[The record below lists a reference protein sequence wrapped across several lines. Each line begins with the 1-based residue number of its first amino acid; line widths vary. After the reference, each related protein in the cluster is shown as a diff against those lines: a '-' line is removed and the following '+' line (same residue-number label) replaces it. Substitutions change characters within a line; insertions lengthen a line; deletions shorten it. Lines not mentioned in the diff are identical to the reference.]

1 MLLMIRL
8 AKCYK
13 VLDLSCSYAVF
24 FKWLMLFQFD
34 CLSSPL
40 QKEPP
45 KLDLFDDI
53 ANIKD
58 AEEYG
63 TENIAFE
70 TSVNF

>member
-8 AKCYK
+8 TKCDK
-13 VLDLSCSYAVF
+13 VLNLSCSYFVS

-63 TENIAFE
+63 TENIDFE
-70 TSVNF
+70 TSVIF